1 MDGWK
6 RYNYNV
12 YVEATLPV
20 FPRYWMDADVVKFVA
35 MSLRDVLRLSA
46 SCKWYARIHKWLSI
60 AITQGM
66 LRLWSMLHK

>member
-12 YVEATLPV
+12 YVGATLPV

-35 MSLRDVLRLSA
+35 MSVSLRDVLRLSA
-46 SCKWYARIHKWLSI
+46 SCKWYAR
-60 AITQGM
+60 
-66 LRLWSMLHK
+66 LHT